1 MIPKDLTAAQ
11 RRAVD
16 HREGPI
22 LVIAGPG
29 SGKTRV
35 ITCRIAALIDSGVKP
50 RSICAITFTN
60 KAAEEMRNRVIA
72 MGTPG
77 GAHISTFHSLCVR
90 ILRRYAEAAGIK
102 PNFSI
107 YDTSDQAKCMK
118 QAIRDCDL
126 DKANFPPRRMLAAV
140 SDLKNRLVD
149 SDALAATADNFF
161 TRSLA
166 PVYRRYDEILG
177 RSNALDFDD
186 LLLKTALLL
195 RREKAIREDLSRS
208 FEFLL
213 IDEYQDTNHAQ
224 YVIATQLVCA
234 HDNICATGDPDQSI
248 YRWRGADI
256 RNILA
261 FEKDWPGAAVVKLE
275 ENFRS
280 TPNILRA
287 ADSLIA
293 NNVSRKQKKLISTRG
308 AGAEIA
314 LTAFDDEAEEAEAVA
329 LRIKR
334 LAESDS
340 PGKAAVLYRINAT
353 SRVLEEALV
362 RNEVPYQIVRGVEFY
377 NRREIRDML
386 AYMKVIANPND
397 EASLLRIIN
406 TPQRGIGKVTIER
419 LRKYAAARGVGLF
432 ESLRQNA
439 DSAGKRRGG
448 AACFVRMMEKF
459 RRRSG
464 RGVEALMRE
473 VFRESGLAA
482 ALQKLPDGEDDIEN
496 VEELINSAARYDSE
510 AEEPSLADYL
520 QQISLFS
527 DVDSY
532 DSTADRVPL
541 MTLHAAK
548 GLEFDNVFIVA
559 VEQGLLPHAR
569 SEDLAA
575 LEEERRLFFVGMT
588 RAKSGLHISFAR
600 YRTFR
605 GDAMPTVPSH
615 FLDELGLPVRESNGE
630 SIGETGSLAGSPD
643 RPLFKPGQGVRHPRF
658 GPGRVIDFADMGE
671 NSMVTVRFARG
682 TKTLMVKYAK
692 LAAK

>member
-1 MIPKDLTAAQ
+1 
-11 RRAVD
+11 
-16 HREGPI
+16 
-22 LVIAGPG
+22 
-29 SGKTRV
+29 
-35 ITCRIAALIDSGVKP
+35 
-50 RSICAITFTN
+50 
-60 KAAEEMRNRVIA
+60 
-72 MGTPG
+72 
-77 GAHISTFHSLCVR
+77 
-90 ILRRYAEAAGIK
+90 
-102 PNFSI
+102 
-107 YDTSDQAKCMK
+107 MK

-149 SDALAATADNFF
+149 SDALEADADDFF
-161 TRSLA
+161 TKTLA
-166 PVYRRYDEILG
+166 PVYRRYDRILKQC
-177 RSNALDFDD
+177 NALDFDD
-186 LLLKTALLL
+186 LLLKAAFLL
-195 RREKAIREDLSRS
+195 RDEAAIREHLSRR
-208 FEFLL
+208 FTYLL
-213 IDEYQDTNHAQ
+213 IDEYQDTNRAQ
-224 YVIATQLVCA
+224 YVIARQLVCT

-261 FEKDWPGAAVVKLE
+261 FESDWPGAAVVKLE

-293 NNVSRKQKKLISTRG
+293 NNASRKQKKLISTRG

-353 SRVLEEALV
+353 SRVLEEAMI

-386 AYMKVIANPND
+386 AYMKVIANPDD

-406 TPQRGIGKVTIER
+406 TPQRGIGKITIEK
-419 LRKYAAARGVGLF
+419 LRKYAAASGVGLF

-439 DSAGKRRGG
+439 GSAGKRRGG
-448 AACFVRMMEKF
+448 AAHFVRMMEKF
-459 RRRSG
+459 RRHTD

-527 DVDSY
+527 DADSY

-575 LEEERRLFFVGMT
+575 IEEERRLFFVGMT

-615 FLDELGLPVRESNGE
+615 FLDELGLPVRESNGI
-630 SIGETGSLAGSPD
+630 SIGEPTRSAGSAN
-643 RPLFKPGQGVRHPRF
+643 RPLFEPGQGVRHPRF

-671 NSMVTVRFARG
+671 DSMVTVRFARQ

-692 LAAK
+692 LTAM

>member
-406 TPQRGIGKVTIER
+406 TPPRGIGKVTIER

-482 ALQKLPDGEDDIEN
+482 AFQKLPDGEDDIEN